1 MSRLYTNT
9 LLRRDPFLQRPFT
22 REPFHALT
30 SLRTEQLLHR
40 DPSLQNPFCKVGFT
54 ESQLHTHAHTH
65 TRTHAHT
72 HTRTQRRS
80 NTEQLLQ
87 TDSFT
92 QATFYT
98 EHILDTHTH
107 KHRLLTETALH
118 RGPATQRPLYTE
130 TLFTER
136 PFVHTDELLH
146 KDPFI
151 HAEAFTQSRFYT
163 QRRLYRVASTG
174 DPSRHRAGLTHTHT
188 GFYTETLL
196 HRHIQRPFGIQRP
209 FHTQT
214 RLRTEQLLHRDPCR
228 ETLFLHRSFS
238 ASKNFLHRDPGAHG
252 SFCTETPLHM
262 KAFTQRPFK
271 TEAVAQRPY

>member
-1 MSRLYTNT
+1 MQSRFYG
-9 LLRRDPFLQRPFT
+9 
-22 REPFHALT
+22 EP
-30 SLRTEQLLHR
+30 
-40 DPSLQNPFCKVGFT
+40 V
-54 ESQLHTHAHTH
+54 AHTLAWH
-65 TRTHAHT
+65 THT

-87 TDSFT
+87 TDSF
-92 QATFYT
+92 YT
-98 EHILDTHTH
+98 NNLLYRAHFRQT
-107 KHRLLTETALH
+107 HRLLTETALH
-118 RGPATQRPLYTE
+118 RDPATQRPLYTE
-130 TLFTER
+130 TLFSER

-146 KDPFI
+146 KDPYI
-151 HAEAFTQSRFYT
+151 HAKAFTQSRFYT

-228 ETLFLHRSFS
+228 ETPFLHRSFS
-238 ASKNFLHRDPGAHG
+238 ASKNFLH
-252 SFCTETPLHM
+252 TET
-262 KAFTQRPFK
+262 QVR
-271 TEAVAQRPY
+271 TEVFAQRPLYT